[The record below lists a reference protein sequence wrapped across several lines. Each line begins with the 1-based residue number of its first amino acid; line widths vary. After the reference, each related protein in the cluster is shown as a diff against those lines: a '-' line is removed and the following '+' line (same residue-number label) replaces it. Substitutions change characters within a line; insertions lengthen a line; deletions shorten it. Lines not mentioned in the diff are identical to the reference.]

1 MFMRGVVLCILMAL
15 APFASAISL
24 PPDVVEEI
32 DGVKWSEVVITS
44 HSKAWDLAM
53 WDDVKNAGGH
63 PIRTLNNHEL
73 LVWQK
78 SDLNLSSQFSAV
90 QSKDAVWKSDVEFGY
105 GDYDEI
111 KILFEPRLPIKAY
124 SQIQNDLDLVGINA
138 PELSSLPYSVM
149 PHKITVGLPDSV
161 HFDAISKIPGI
172 LWVEPVLSA
181 EGRNLVASA
190 YLSDGDVTTQPHWDF
205 GLNGEGVVLGIAD
218 SGLDVDHSCFR
229 NGSDSIGEFGS
240 SHRKVL
246 VSNIS
251 LDDGDNPGEIDYRHG
266 THVAGSLVCHDV
278 YNFLNDEKPL
288 NGTTMSYGAQLV
300 FQDIVSNEGWIP
312 PENITELLLENS
324 LAGGVIHS
332 NSWGDDTTAYTD
344 RTADFDLWAIEVPW
358 SLSFIAPGNTGGQL
372 LEPSNGRNVVAIGA
386 STKATTPEIWQSSSV
401 GPTELGTFGI
411 FAIAPGVSINSA
423 KADGFDESMNNAL
436 RSSSGTSMATP
447 IAASFGGIIQQM
459 VEQGWILSSNEATTE
474 YNLSDIKP
482 SWSSLPNET
491 INLGNGFTPSG
502 LLLKSLLVLATQD
515 IVENEQYFLRNND
528 SGWGALD
535 LSKLIDF
542 ENLEASLGEEN
553 LTPATNIWIHDSYR
567 NSFDVAEW
575 LMQRFNSSNTSN
587 IEDSPWSGVGAEGP
601 FLQSGESWT
610 KRLVPNLN
618 EDLEIVMSFP
628 AKPEPFIVDDL
639 RLVVTLSNG
648 YVATGQVYDPDG
660 YSSLFNNESFNDTQ
674 FQASNETSVAV
685 KISKLDLADV
695 EWIDVEIHANYI
707 SPGNSPGGVGVDGDR
722 TGFALAAKG
731 VIRDSINW
739 EDSDGDGLP
748 NAVDLCPNQNPHLYD
763 SNMDGCPDDSD
774 NDGVIDQYDL
784 CPSINAQG
792 FDNDLNGCID
802 DSDNDGVGDDIDAC
816 ETEVI
821 DINYPVGLQG
831 CRPID
836 SPIMIVET
844 EIIGLENN
852 IWASTLEVRWEIA
865 DADFD
870 PYLTG
875 SRIMINQSDNYSFFP
890 IVTCTAEDIEIIDNT
905 HICIWNAGED
915 LPIFDVT
922 GYGMHVQFFAQSL
935 NASPE
940 GDNEIIYLDSELYFS
955 SNRGINIEIIQDKD
969 SHGSASVI
977 RSIGWGIITI
987 LSIALICRKLWSV
1000 IQEDGGEIENK
1011 QFFAANPFVDVE
1023 NE

>member
-1 MFMRGVVLCILMAL
+1 MRGVVLCVLMAL

-24 PPDVVEEI
+24 PPDIVEENAEE
-32 DGVKWSEVVITS
+32 KWSEAVIIS
-44 HSKAWDLAM
+44 HSKEWDLVM
-53 WDDVKNAGGH
+53 WDDVKNAGGY
-63 PIRTLNNHEL
+63 PIRTLNSHEL

-78 SDLNLSSQFSAV
+78 SDFNLNSLFSTV
-90 QSKDAVWKSDVEFGY
+90 QSKDAEWKSDVKFGY
-105 GDYDEI
+105 GGYDEI
-111 KILFEPRLPIKAY
+111 KILFEPRLPIEAY
-124 SQIQNDLDLVGINA
+124 SQIQNDLSLVGINA
-138 PELSSLPYSVM
+138 PGLSSLPYSVM
-149 PHKITVGLPDSV
+149 PHKITVDLSDSI
-161 HFDAISKIPGI
+161 HFDMIGKIPGI
-172 LWVEPVLSA
+172 LWVEPVLST

-190 YLSDGDVTTQPHWDF
+190 YLSDGDVATQPHWDF

-229 NGSDSIGEFGS
+229 NGADSIGEFGDT
-240 SHRKVL
+240 HRKVL
-246 VSNIS
+246 ISNIS
-251 LDDGDNPGEIDYRHG
+251 LDDGDNPGESDYRHG

-344 RTADFDLWAIEVPW
+344 RTGDFDLWAIEVPW

-386 STKATTPEIWQSSSV
+386 STKSATPEIWQSSSV

-423 KADGFDESMNNAL
+423 KADGFDDSMNNAL
-436 RSSSGTSMATP
+436 RVSSGTSMATP
-447 IAASFGGIIQQM
+447 IAASFGGIVQQM
-459 VEQGWILSSNEATTE
+459 VEQGWILGSNEATTE
-474 YNLSDIKP
+474 YNLSDLKP

-515 IVENEQYFLRNND
+515 IVESEQYFLRNND
-528 SGWGALD
+528 SGWGVLD

-567 NSFDVAEW
+567 NSFDVTEW

-587 IEDSPWSGVGAEGP
+587 IEDSAWNGVGAEGP
-601 FLQSGESWT
+601 FLQSGENWT
-610 KRLVPNLN
+610 KRLVPNQN

-648 YVATGQVYDPDG
+648 YVATGQVYDADG
-660 YSSLFNNESFNDTQ
+660 YSSLFSNETFNLTQ
-674 FQASNETSVAV
+674 IPSSNETSVAV
-685 KISKLDLADV
+685 KVSMLDLEGV
-695 EWIDVEIHANYI
+695 EWVDVEIQANYI
-707 SPGNSPGGVGVDGDR
+707 SPGNSPGSVGVDGDR

-748 NAVDLCPNQNPHLYD
+748 NAVDLCPNQNPQSYD
-763 SNMDGCPDDSD
+763 SNIDGCPDDND
-774 NDGVIDQYDL
+774 GDGVIDQYDL
-784 CPSINAQG
+784 CPSIDAQG

-802 DSDNDGVGDDIDAC
+802 DSDNDGVGDDMDMCI
-816 ETEVI
+816 TEVI
-821 DINYPVGLQG
+821 DTNYPVDFQG

-836 SPIMIVET
+836 SPITITET

-852 IWASTLEVRWEIA
+852 IWASTLEVRWEIN
-865 DADFD
+865 DVDLD
-870 PYLTG
+870 SYLTG
-875 SRIMINQSDNYSFFP
+875 SRIMINQSDNNSFFP
-890 IVTCTAEDIEIIDNT
+890 IVTCTAEDVEIIDNT
-905 HICIWNAGED
+905 HICIWNAVED

-940 GDNEIIYLDSELYFS
+940 GNNEIIYLDSELYFS
-955 SNRGINIEIIQDKD
+955 SNRGMNMEVVQDND

-987 LSIALICRKLWSV
+987 LSVALICRKLWSV
-1000 IQEDGGEIENK
+1000 IQEDGSEFENK
-1011 QFFAANPFVDVE
+1011 QFFTANPFVDVE

>member
-1 MFMRGVVLCILMAL
+1 MFMRGVILCILMAI

-24 PPDVVEEI
+24 PPEIVEEH
-32 DGVKWSEVVITS
+32 DEEKWSEVVIIS
-44 HSKAWDLAM
+44 HSKVWDLAM
-53 WDDVKNAGGH
+53 WDDVKNAGAH
-63 PIRTLNNHEL
+63 PLRALNSHEL

-78 SDLNLSSQFSAV
+78 SDLNLNSLFSVV
-90 QSKDAVWKSDVEFGY
+90 QSKDAEWNSELQFGH

-111 KILFEPRLPIKAY
+111 KILFEPRLPQEAY
-124 SQIQNDLDLVGINA
+124 SQIQNDLILVGIDA
-138 PELSSLPYSVM
+138 SGLSSLQYSVM
-149 PHKITVGLPDSV
+149 PQKITVNLPDIIN
-161 HFDAISKIPGI
+161 FDTISKIPGI
-172 LWVEPVLSA
+172 LWVEPVLST

-190 YLSDGDVTTQPHWDF
+190 YLSDSDVGTQPHWDF
-205 GLNGEGVVLGIAD
+205 GLNGEGVILGIAD
-218 SGLDVDHSCFR
+218 SGIDVDHSCFR
-229 NGSDSIGEFGS
+229 NGSDSIGEIGKT
-240 SHRKVL
+240 HRKVL

-251 LDDGDNPGEIDYRHG
+251 LDDGDNPGEMDYRHG

-300 FQDIVSNEGWIP
+300 FQDIVSSEGWIP

-372 LEPSNGRNVVAIGA
+372 LEPSNGRNVVAVGA
-386 STKATTPEIWQSSSV
+386 STKSATPEIWQSSSV

-411 FAIAPGVSINSA
+411 FAVAPGVSINSA
-423 KADGFDESMNNAL
+423 KADGFDDSMNNAL

-447 IAASFGGIIQQM
+447 IAASFGGIVQQM
-459 VEQGWILSSNEATTE
+459 VEQGWILGSNEATAE

-482 SWSSLPNET
+482 SWSTMSNET
-491 INLGNGFTPSG
+491 ISLGHGFTPSG
-502 LLLKSLLVLATQD
+502 VLLKSLLVLATKD

-528 SGWGALD
+528 SGWGVLD

-542 ENLEASLGEEN
+542 EDLESSLGEEN
-553 LTPATNIWIHDSYR
+553 LTPTTNIWIHDSFR

-587 IEDSPWSGVGAEGP
+587 IEDSVWNGVGAEGP

-610 KRLVPNLN
+610 KRLVPNQH

-648 YVATGQVYDPDG
+648 HVATGEVYDPDG
-660 YSSLFNNESFNDTQ
+660 YSSLFSNASFNITQ
-674 FQASNETSVAV
+674 HLKSNETSVAV
-685 KISKLDLADV
+685 KISMLDLEDV
-695 EWIDVEIHANYI
+695 EWVDVEIHANYI
-707 SPGNSPGGVGVDGDR
+707 SPGNSPGSVGVDGDR

-748 NAVDLCPNQNPHLYD
+748 NAVDLCPNQNPQSYD
-763 SNMDGCPDDSD
+763 SNVDGCPDDGD
-774 NDGVIDQYDL
+774 DDGIIDQYDL
-784 CPSINAQG
+784 CPNTNSQG
-792 FDNDLNGCID
+792 FDNDLDGCVD
-802 DSDNDGVGDDIDAC
+802 DSDNDGVGDDRDLC
-816 ETEVI
+816 VTEII
-821 DINYPVGLQG
+821 DINYPVDAQG

-836 SPIMIVET
+836 SPIMITET

-852 IWASTLEVRWEIA
+852 VWSSALEVRWGIN

-875 SRIMINQSDNYSFFP
+875 SRIMVNQSDNNSFFP
-890 IVTCTAEDIEIIDNT
+890 IATCTAEDVKIIDSI
-905 HICIWNAGED
+905 HYCIWNAVED
-915 LPIFDVT
+915 LPIFDVA

-955 SNRGINIEIIQDKD
+955 ANRGISTDIVQDRD
-969 SHGSASVI
+969 GPGSASII
-977 RSIGWGIITI
+977 RSMGWGIITI
-987 LSIALICRKLWSV
+987 FSIAIICRKLWSV
-1000 IQEDGGEIENK
+1000 IQEDGAKIEDK
-1011 QFFAANPFVDVE
+1011 QFFTKSPFADVE